1 MPLWL
6 ALLRTHSTTTC
17 IYKSSKKLIA
27 KEVFLLHIHARQRK
41 KCSLYRLND
50 NGGSGGKEGF
60 KRCNVCKWKKMK
72 KIFNDN

>member
-1 MPLWL
+1 VPLWL
-6 ALLRTHSTTTC
+6 ALLRTYSTTSC

-27 KEVFLLHIHARQRK
+27 KEVFFASYSCFSKK